1 MLKFSSFVHFFLFH
15 CSFVLLFCFNN
26 NNKKNSNNAKH
37 RKKKLWQIVHASE
50 MYVCLLF
57 SFVYF
62 YSRKHKSS
70 GKFGE
75 KLIIDWFKTCYVV
88 LWMRRI
94 ESQNSEKEP
103 RKPRARN
110 LSIENLHN
118 DRITIVQQHTN
129 TNMRIRQARERREDR
144 VRMAENATI
153 VTVAAQPTNNNQFA
167 RQI

>member
-1 MLKFSSFVHFFLFH
+1 
-15 CSFVLLFCFNN
+15 
-26 NNKKNSNNAKH
+26 
-37 RKKKLWQIVHASE
+37 
-50 MYVCLLF
+50 
-57 SFVYF
+57 
-62 YSRKHKSS
+62 
-70 GKFGE
+70 
-75 KLIIDWFKTCYVV
+75 
-88 LWMRRI
+88 MRRI

>member
-1 MLKFSSFVHFFLFH
+1 
-15 CSFVLLFCFNN
+15 
-26 NNKKNSNNAKH
+26 
-37 RKKKLWQIVHASE
+37 
-50 MYVCLLF
+50 
-57 SFVYF
+57 
-62 YSRKHKSS
+62 
-70 GKFGE
+70 
-75 KLIIDWFKTCYVV
+75 
-88 LWMRRI
+88 MRRI

-144 VRMAENATI
+144 ERMAENATI

>member
-1 MLKFSSFVHFFLFH
+1 
-15 CSFVLLFCFNN
+15 
-26 NNKKNSNNAKH
+26 
-37 RKKKLWQIVHASE
+37 
-50 MYVCLLF
+50 
-57 SFVYF
+57 
-62 YSRKHKSS
+62 
-70 GKFGE
+70 
-75 KLIIDWFKTCYVV
+75 
-88 LWMRRI
+88 MRRI

-129 TNMRIRQARERREDR
+129 TNMRIRQARERRERREDR